1 MSLNDEEKTEEE
13 SYYRIEKTCCED
25 PACTG
30 CNNAAE
36 PVEAEQEPDE
46 YDLEFKEDMTDPKYL
61 EIIEFIEKAKQ
72 FGANALDLSKKG
84 LDRIPKKLL
93 ELKHLQVNW
102 LSLLFSNL
110 CLIMFLIFCFFCCC
124 CYCCFVSYSTY
135 IWKGI
140 I

>member
-110 CLIMFLIFCFFCCC
+110 CLIMFLILFF
-124 CYCCFVSYSTY
+124 FVVVVIVALFLTVH
-135 IWKGI
+135 IFGRE
-140 I
+140 